1 MKKFVFFW
9 GCVIPTRFPFI
20 EKSTR
25 LVLEDLG
32 IQYEEIEG
40 FTCCPEKF
48 LVETISEEAWYL
60 TAARNLALAER
71 GNCDVLVACNGCY
84 STFRQAIS
92 VFSSNSKLRAD
103 VQESLRKIG
112 LEYNFKSRVV
122 HIVEVLYNSIGTD
135 LIGRKTVRPLRGMKF
150 GVHYGCQ
157 ILKPFP
163 IVRFDDSLQPEKLD
177 KLVECL
183 GGVSLN
189 YNAKTLCCGES
200 LARSGNPEESISTAR
215 TKLLELDQLGADALV
230 VICPACFMQFDT
242 QQAVI
247 KKFKEDLHIP
257 VFFYTELLALALGHE
272 PEELGL
278 DMHRVNVQRFFNK
291 WSELD
296 RVSESIPEC
305 FDEKAMRTC
314 VECESCANDCPVTQ
328 VDEDY
333 KPHDILR
340 GILDGRI
347 DEVLSGKEIWKCLE
361 CGTCAE
367 LCPNNFGMVKVLK
380 EAKRLAI
387 EKGFSPQEIEQGM
400 ELFRKTGMLGRA
412 RPRIREKLGLKPISD
427 NKANEINEV
436 LGKFAKKVI
445 ELGEDREI

>member
-1 MKKFVFFW
+1 MKGFVFFW
-9 GCVIPTRFPFI
+9 GCVIPARFPFI

-25 LVLEDLG
+25 LVLDDLG
-32 IQYEEIEG
+32 IQYKEIDS

-48 LVETISEEAWYL
+48 LVETMSEEVWYL

-71 GNCDVLVACNGCY
+71 ENCDILVACNGCY

-103 VQESLRKIG
+103 VRKKLIDIG
-112 LEYNFKSRVV
+112 LEYNFSSTVT
-122 HIVEVLYNSIGTD
+122 HIVELLYNSIGTD
-135 LIGRKTVRPLRGMKF
+135 LIGRKAIRPLRGMKF

-163 IVRFDDSLQPEKLD
+163 VVRFDNPLQPDKLD

-183 GGVSLN
+183 GGTSLN
-189 YNAKTLCCGES
+189 YNTKLLCCGES
-200 LARSGNPEESISTAR
+200 LARSGNPDESIATAR
-215 TKLLELDQLGADALV
+215 TKLLELEQLGADAIV

-242 QQAVI
+242 QQAMI

-257 VFFYTELLALALGHE
+257 VFFYTELLALAFGHD

-278 DMHRVNVQRFFNK
+278 DMHRINVQRFFNN

-296 RVSESIPEC
+296 RISKAIPEC
-305 FDEKAMRTC
+305 FDERSMRTC

-333 KPHDILR
+333 KPHNILR
-340 GILDGRI
+340 EILAGRI
-347 DEVLSGKEIWKCLE
+347 SEVLPGKEIWKCLE
-361 CGTCAE
+361 CGTCTE
-367 LCPNNFGMVKVLK
+367 LCPNNFGMAKVIK

-387 EKGFSPQEIEQGM
+387 DEGFKPPDIEQGIEM
-400 ELFRKTGMLGRA
+400 FKKTGMLGRP
-412 RPRIREKLGLKPISD
+412 RQRIREKLGLEPIRD
-427 NKANEINEV
+427 TKVEEI
-436 LGKFAKKVI
+436 
-445 ELGEDREI
+445 REILGDIVKKGD